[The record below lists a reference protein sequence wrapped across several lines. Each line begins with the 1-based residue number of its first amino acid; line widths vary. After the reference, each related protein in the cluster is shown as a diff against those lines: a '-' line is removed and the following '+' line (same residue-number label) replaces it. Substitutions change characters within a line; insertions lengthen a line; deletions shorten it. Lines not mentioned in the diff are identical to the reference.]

1 MHTATHGRLPD
12 ERVQVRS
19 SIPFVLVH
27 LSPLALFFTGISRTA
42 VVLFIGTYVVRM
54 FFITAGYHR
63 YFAHR
68 SYKTGRVFQFILAFG
83 GTMALQKGPL
93 WWAGNHRLHHR
104 YSDTEADLHSPIKG
118 FWWSHVGWILSEKS
132 SPTPTDTISDF
143 AKYPE
148 LRFINEK
155 DWIGPLTLGV
165 FCGLVGGWSGLVLGF
180 FASTVVLWHAT
191 FLVNSLAHVMGRRRF
206 VTNDTS
212 RNSAIIAAVTMGEG
226 WHNNHHHYPASARQ
240 GFYWW
245 EYDVSYYVLRAL
257 AAVGVVHSLKVP
269 GEKAMANARLSD
281 GAFDVGMFRSHL
293 EQAAAAV
300 ATSRDNATH
309 LLTDGRVAI
318 ADRAG
323 VARENLEVMVE
334 GTLERADE
342 VAKLTRRPH
351 VAAASDT

>member
-1 MHTATHGRLPD
+1 MTIATHARLPD

-19 SIPFVLVH
+19 SIPFFLVH
-27 LSPLALFFTGISRTA
+27 LTPLALILTGISTTA
-42 VVLFIGTYVVRM
+42 VVLAICTYTVRM

-83 GTMALQKGPL
+83 GSMAMQKGPL

-104 YSDTEADLHSPIKG
+104 FSDTDKDLHSPIKG
-118 FWWSHVGWILSEKS
+118 FWWSHMGWILSEKS
-132 SPTPTDTISDF
+132 SPTPTDVISDF

-148 LRFINEK
+148 IRFINK
-155 DWIGPLTLGV
+155 NDWIGPLTLAV
-165 FCGLVGGWSGLVLGF
+165 FCALVGGWSGLVLGF
-180 FASTVVLWHAT
+180 FVSTILLWHAT

-212 RNSAIIAAVTMGEG
+212 RNSAIIAALTMGEG

-257 AAVGVVHSLKVP
+257 ALVRVVHSLKVP
-269 GEKAMANARLSD
+269 NAKAMANARLSD
-281 GAFDVGMFRSHL
+281 GAFDVGMFRNHL
-293 EQAAAAV
+293 GKAAGAV
-300 ATSRDNATH
+300 AASRNNAAH
-309 LLTDGRVAI
+309 LLTDGREVI
-318 ADRAG
+318 VDRAG
-323 VARENLEVMVE
+323 AAREGLETMVD
-334 GTLERADE
+334 TTMVRADE
-342 VAKLTRRPH
+342 VAKLTRRPGSL
-351 VAAASDT
+351 VASE

>member
-1 MHTATHGRLPD
+1 MTTAAHGRLPD

-19 SIPFVLVH
+19 SIPFFLVH

-42 VVLFIGTYVVRM
+42 VVLFVATYVGRM

-68 SYKTGRVFQFILAFG
+68 SYKTNRVFQFVLAFG
-83 GTMALQKGPL
+83 GTMAMQKGPL

-118 FWWSHVGWILSEKS
+118 FWWSHMGWILSEKS
-132 SPTPTDTISDF
+132 KDTPTGDISDF

-148 LRFINEK
+148 LRFLNEK
-155 DWIGPLTLGV
+155 DWIGPLALGI
-165 FCGLVGGWSGLVLGF
+165 FCAVVGGWSGLVLGF
-180 FASTVVLWHAT
+180 FVSTVVLWHAT

-206 VTNDTS
+206 VTTDTS
-212 RNSAIIAAVTMGEG
+212 RNSALIALVTMGEG

-245 EYDVSYYVLRAL
+245 EYDASYYVLRAL
-257 AAVGVVHSLKVP
+257 ALVRIVHSVKVP
-269 GEKAMANARLSD
+269 NAKALANARVRD

-293 EQAAAAV
+293 EKAAGAVEVSRNNAA
-300 ATSRDNATH
+300 H
-309 LLTDGRVAI
+309 LLSDGREAI

-323 VARENLEVMVE
+323 AAREGLESMVE
-334 GTLERADE
+334 TTMARADE
-342 VAKLTRRPH
+342 VAKLTRRPQ
-351 VAAASDT
+351 ALSASD

>member
-19 SIPFVLVH
+19 SIPFFLVH

-42 VVLFIGTYVVRM
+42 VVLFIATYTVRM

-68 SYKTGRVFQFILAFG
+68 SYKTSRVFQFILAFG
-83 GTMALQKGPL
+83 GTMAVQKGPL

-104 YSDTEADLHSPIKG
+104 YSDAEADLHSPIKG
-118 FWWSHVGWILSEKS
+118 FWWSHMGWILSEKS
-132 SPTPTDTISDF
+132 SPTPTEVISDF

-148 LRFINEK
+148 IRFVNEK
-155 DWIGPLTLGV
+155 DWIGPVTLAA
-165 FCGLVGGWSGLVLGF
+165 FCALVGGWSGLVLGF
-180 FASTVVLWHAT
+180 FVSTVALWHAT

-212 RNSAIIAAVTMGEG
+212 RNSAIIAALTMGEG

-257 AAVGVVHSLKVP
+257 AAVRVVHAVKVP
-269 GEKAMANARLSD
+269 NAKALENARLRD

-293 EQAAAAV
+293 EQAATAV
-300 ATSRDNATH
+300 VASRDSAAH
-309 LLTDGRVAI
+309 LMTDGRVAI

-323 VARENLEVMVE
+323 AAREGLEAMME
-334 GTLERADE
+334 GTLVRADE
-342 VAKLTRRPH
+342 VAKLTRRPG
-351 VAAASDT
+351 VATAVE